1 MGLSAHDVS
10 LSFLVKYSA
19 WEFSHDF
26 LSNIS
31 DTKQNSIRFWPRD
44 RQFFFMWK
52 NILLQGPCLRKWLYI
67 RKIIL
72 AC

>member
-44 RQFFFMWK
+44 RQFFFYVEKYLVTRSMFAK
-52 NILLQGPCLRKWLYI
+52 MAIYEKSF
-67 RKIIL
+67 
-72 AC
+72 

>member
-10 LSFLVKYSA
+10 LSFHVNYSV

-44 RQFFFMWK
+44 RQFF
-52 NILLQGPCLRKWLYI
+52 LCG
-67 RKIIL
+67 KISWYKVHV
-72 AC
+72 CENG